1 MKKALCIGIDNY
13 IDPSNDLQGCVND
26 ANAVKAAL
34 ERNGDGTHNF
44 DVMLMCSTSED
55 SYITRGML
63 KNAIIELFRDD
74 VDIALFY
81 FSGHGSF
88 DECGGYLCTS
98 EVIHGDEGLSLS
110 DLMNYASHSPAK
122 HKIIILDCCHSG
134 YAGTLTT
141 MPTYSQISSGTV
153 ILTACAPNQ
162 YSMENGGHG
171 VYTSLLIDALYGG
184 ATTILGEVSPGS
196 IYAYIDRSLSS
207 WEQRPIFK
215 ANISSFV
222 SLRSC
227 QPQIAIT
234 ELRRITDIFE
244 SASTEY
250 PLDPTYEPDKHEVE
264 NKERNPEHEE
274 IFRLLQK
281 YVKLNLVVPV
291 GEEHMYY
298 AAIRS
303 KSCKL
308 TFMGQH
314 YWNLVAKERI

>member
-1 MKKALCIGIDNY
+1 MRKALCVGIDNY
-13 IDPSNDLQGCVND
+13 KYCRDLHGCVND
-26 ANAVKAAL
+26 ANAIKAAL

-44 DVMLMCSTSED
+44 DVKILCATSEY
-55 SYITRGML
+55 SYITRDIL
-63 KNAIIELFRDD
+63 RNAIVELFRDD

-81 FSGHGSF
+81 YSGHGSF

-98 EVIHGDEGLSLS
+98 EVQQGDDGLALS
-110 DLMNYASHSPAK
+110 DLMQFASLSHAK
-122 HKIIILDCCHSG
+122 HKIIILDSCFSG
-134 YAGTLTT
+134 YAGALPD
-141 MPTYSQISSGTV
+141 MPSYSKLSNGTV
-153 ILTACAPNQ
+153 VLSACAPNQ
-162 YSMENGGHG
+162 YSMENDGHG
-171 VYTSLLIDALYGG
+171 VFTSLLTEALYGG

-207 WEQRPIFK
+207 WEQRPVFK
-215 ANISSFV
+215 ANISYFV
-222 SLRSC
+222 SLRKC
-227 QPQIAIT
+227 PPQIAIT